1 MSEFTRYPKLP
12 DFTLMHFCLSFQG
25 CDYSHQL
32 TTKVHRAT
40 ENPISMEPT
49 PILHSTMRHITR
61 NVLCD
66 INCLNSVNEMTCGP
80 WRGRKVT
87 IFTFDWRCQKSG
99 CLSIGCGCLNVSI
112 APIIVLDITVA
123 NLKRY
128 CRAAVLAT

>member
-1 MSEFTRYPKLP
+1 MRRLIRSRPIWISTVCKCTSEFTRCPKLP

-49 PILHSTMRHITR
+49 PILHSTTRHITK

-66 INCLNSVNEMTCGP
+66 INCLHSVRQNVCGP
-80 WRGRKVT
+80 RHGEKRDYIHIRLEVSK
-87 IFTFDWRCQKSG
+87 KL
-99 CLSIGCGCLNVSI
+99 LSEYWL
-112 APIIVLDITVA
+112 
-123 NLKRY
+123 
-128 CRAAVLAT
+128 